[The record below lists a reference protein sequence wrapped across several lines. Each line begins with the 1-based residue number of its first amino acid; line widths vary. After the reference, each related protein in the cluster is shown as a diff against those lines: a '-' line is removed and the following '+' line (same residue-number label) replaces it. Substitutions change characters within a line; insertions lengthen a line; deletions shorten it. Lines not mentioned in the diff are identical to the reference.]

1 MSERSIKEEMR
12 ELRMAA
18 VKARYEKVWAS
29 VSEDVRRSTMEYR
42 ARKAAKWAEKKNR
55 RVKP

>member
-1 MSERSIKEEMR
+1 MR

-18 VKARYEKVWAS
+18 AKARYEKVWAS

-42 ARKAAKWAEKKNR
+42 ARKAAKWAEKNAHR
-55 RVKP
+55 LAKP